1 MQNKGFPYVLNVR
14 CQTMFRRALRE
25 CAWRVK
31 SFPSVTPG
39 ASMCIERLQGGFRIT
54 IVSAVLAL
62 ALVTNTSSAVPTG
75 ASRQPRLTKEA
86 GRAHAILGISADHAV
101 APASLYAALAKLFVP
116 SFSRQTGLACSACHY
131 QFPQL
136 TPFGRMFKLNGYTLT
151 SLSTIGQPGDTTGRE
166 SLKLATIPP
175 LAAMVVTGLT
185 QTARAQPDAQ
195 NGTVSFPQQ
204 LSLFVAGQITPHV
217 GIFTQFTYAAA
228 DGAIGIDNVDLRWAK
243 HAAVADRDLL
253 FGLTL
258 HNNPTV
264 QDVWNTAPAWTFPF
278 MSSDVAP
285 SPAASTQID
294 GALGQQVAGLGAY
307 SLYDNTL
314 YTELTAYRSAP
325 QGAKEPLDA
334 SATNVTKG
342 VIPYWRVA
350 LQHAWPSTYGMI
362 GTYGF
367 AARLFPAGVTGPTN
381 DFTDAAVDAQIEH
394 HAGIGQWIGRAAFIH
409 ESQTLSA
416 FLAAA
421 PPEAENLHETLST
434 FRTNVT
440 FEPSLRYALTAGYF
454 QTTGTSDAIVFAPA
468 PVTGSRTGSPNSRGE
483 IGELAVNPW
492 QNMRFGL
499 QYVAYSL
506 FNGASNDYDGAG
518 RKASDNNTLF
528 LYLWLAF

>member
-1 MQNKGFPYVLNVR
+1 
-14 CQTMFRRALRE
+14 
-25 CAWRVK
+25 
-31 SFPSVTPG
+31 
-39 ASMCIERLQGGFRIT
+39 MCIDRMRGGFRVSV
-54 IVSAVLAL
+54 VSALLAL
-62 ALVTNTSSAVPTG
+62 GLASSASGALPTG
-75 ASRQPRLTKEA
+75 GSRQPRLINAA
-86 GRAHAILGISADHAV
+86 GRADAIPGFRATHTV
-101 APASLYAALAKLFVP
+101 APASLYAALAKIFVP

-151 SLSTIGQPGDTTGRE
+151 SLPTIGQPGDSTGRE

-185 QTARAQPDAQ
+185 QTSRAQPGAQ

-204 LSLFVAGQITPHV
+204 LSLFLAGQITPNV

-243 HAAVADRDLL
+243 HATVANRDML
-253 FGLTL
+253 FGFTL

-278 MSSDVAP
+278 MSSSAAP
-285 SPAASTQID
+285 TPAASTLID
-294 GALGQQVAGLGAY
+294 GGLGQQVAGLGVY
-307 SLYDNTL
+307 SLYNDLL

-325 QGAKEPLDA
+325 QGATEPLDGT
-334 SATNVTKG
+334 ATNVTKG

-350 LQHAWPSTYGMI
+350 LQHAWPSTYGEI

-367 AARLFPAGVTGPTN
+367 AARLFPQGVSGPTN
-381 DFTDAAVDAQIEH
+381 NYTDAAVDAQIEH
-394 HAGIGQWIGRAAFIH
+394 RAKIGMWIGRAAFIH

-416 FLAAA
+416 FAAAA
-421 PPEAENLHETLST
+421 PPEAANLHETLST
-434 FRTNVT
+434 FRTNLT

-454 QTTGTSDAIVFAPA
+454 QTTGTSDAVIFAPA
-468 PVTGSRTGSPNSRGE
+468 SVTGSRTGSPNSRGE
-483 IGELAVNPW
+483 IGEFAVNPW
-492 QNMRFGL
+492 QNTRLGF

-506 FNGASNDYDGAG
+506 FNGASNDYDAAG
-518 RKASDNNTLF
+518 RKAADNNTLF

>member
-1 MQNKGFPYVLNVR
+1 MGI
-14 CQTMFRRALRE
+14 RR
-25 CAWRVK
+25 
-31 SFPSVTPG
+31 
-39 ASMCIERLQGGFRIT
+39 INGGFGINA
-54 IVSAVLAL
+54 VSALLAL
-62 ALVTNTSSAVPTG
+62 GLTSNALGALPTG
-75 ASRQPRLTKEA
+75 ESRHRSLT
-86 GRAHAILGISADHAV
+86 RAADPAVAILGISADHVV
-101 APASLYAALAKLFVP
+101 APASLNAALARLFVP

-136 TPFGRMFKLNGYTLT
+136 TPFGRLFKLNGYTLT
-151 SLSTIGQPGDTTGRE
+151 SLSTIGQPGDSTGRE

-185 QTARAQPDAQ
+185 QTARAQPGTQ

-204 LSLFVAGQITPHV
+204 LSLFVAGQITPNV
-217 GIFTQFTYAAA
+217 GIFTQFTYAASDA
-228 DGAIGIDNVDLRWAK
+228 AIGIDNVDLRWAK
-243 HAAVADRDLL
+243 HASLADHDLL
-253 FGLTL
+253 FGVTL

-285 SPAASTQID
+285 SPAASTLID
-294 GALGQQVAGLGAY
+294 GGLGQQVAGLGAY
-307 SLYDNTL
+307 SLYNSTL

-325 QGAKEPLDA
+325 QGATEPLDGT
-334 SATNVTKG
+334 ATNVTKG

-367 AARLFPAGVTGPTN
+367 AAHVFPQGVSGPTN
-381 DFTDAAVDAQIEH
+381 NYTDAAVDAQIEH
-394 HAGIGQWIGRAAFIH
+394 KAKVGMWIGRAAFIH

-421 PPEAENLHETLST
+421 PPEAANLHETLST
-434 FRTNVT
+434 LRTNLT

-454 QTTGTSDAIVFAPA
+454 QTTGTSDAVIFAPA
-468 PVTGSRTGSPNSRGE
+468 SVTGSRTGSPNSRGE

-492 QNMRFGL
+492 QNTRFGL
-499 QYVAYSL
+499 QYVIYNL
-506 FNGASNDYDGAG
+506 FNGSSSDYDAAG
-518 RKASDNNTLF
+518 RKAADNNTLF
-528 LYLWLAF
+528 AYLWVAF